1 MFKETQMAE
10 PKRLFDIQLELLNV
24 ELKSIDGAIRQ
35 HDAIAMSVKNWA
47 VVTWTASL
55 GFSLKEPAL
64 LQFIGYTAVIP
75 LVFWFVDG
83 SFRRIQRTFIA
94 RVEQISAYLN
104 SNEFKEAAT
113 TGATI
118 GIPLLVMRHRT
129 NRFKD
134 SLIGTMSFRSVSL
147 LYLGLALCSLA
158 AWALK
163 HG

>member
-1 MFKETQMAE
+1 MAD
-10 PKRLFDIQLELLNV
+10 PKRLFDIQLELLNG

-55 GFSLKEPAL
+55 GFSLKESEL
-64 LQFIGYTAVIP
+64 HQFIGYTAVIP

-104 SNEFKEAAT
+104 SNEFRQAAAAGT
-113 TGATI
+113 TV
-118 GIPLLVMRHRT
+118 GIPLLSMRHRT
-129 NRFKD
+129 KRFKD
-134 SLIGTMSFRSVSL
+134 SLIGTMCFRSVSL

-158 AWALK
+158 AWGLK
-163 HG
+163 HD

>member
-1 MFKETQMAE
+1 MAE
-10 PKRLFDIQLELLNV
+10 PKRLFDIQLELLSA

-55 GFSLKEPAL
+55 GFSLKEPEL
-64 LQFIGYTAVIP
+64 RQFIGYTAVIP

-94 RVEQISAYLN
+94 RVEQVSTYLN
-104 SNEFKEAAT
+104 SVEFKEAAT
-113 TGATI
+113 SGTAVS
-118 GIPLLVMRHRT
+118 IPLLSMRYRT
-129 NRFKD
+129 TRFKD
-134 SLIGTMSFRSVSL
+134 SLIGTMCFRSVSL